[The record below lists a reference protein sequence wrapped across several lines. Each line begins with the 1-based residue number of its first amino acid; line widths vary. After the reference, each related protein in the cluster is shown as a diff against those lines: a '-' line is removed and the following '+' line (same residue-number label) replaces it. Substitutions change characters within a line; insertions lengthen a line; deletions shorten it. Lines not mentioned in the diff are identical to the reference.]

1 MIKFGNS
8 WDDILAD
15 EFNEPYYLKL
25 REFLKSEYSTK
36 YIYPSMYD
44 IYNAFKLT
52 DYNDVKIVILGQD
65 PYHGEG
71 EAHGLAFS
79 VKKGIAIPPSLKNIY
94 KELNSSLGC
103 YIPNNGFLEKWAR
116 QGVLL
121 LNTAL
126 TVVKDSPN
134 SHKNVGWEIF
144 TDRVIK
150 LLNKRDKRVIFI
162 LWGSNAK
169 SKAMLIDQSKHMV
182 LSSVHPSPL
191 SANRGFFGCGHFKK
205 ANEELARMGETPID
219 WQIENI

>member
-1 MIKFGNS
+1 MIPFGNS
-8 WDDILAD
+8 WDEILKD

-25 REFLKSEYSTK
+25 REFLISEYSSK
-36 YIYPSMYD
+36 SIFPDMYD
-44 IYNAFKLT
+44 IYNAFRYT
-52 DYNDVKIVILGQD
+52 DYNDVKVVILGQD

-79 VKKGIAIPPSLKNIY
+79 VKPGIAVPPSLRNIY
-94 KELNSSLGC
+94 KELRDSLGC
-103 YIPNNGFLEKWAR
+103 YIPNNGYLEKWAR

-134 SHKNVGWEIF
+134 SHRGIGWELF
-144 TDRVIK
+144 TDKVIK
-150 LLNKRDKRVIFI
+150 LLNKREKSVIFL

-169 SKAMLIDQSKHMV
+169 SKAMLIDQSRHFVFM
-182 LSSVHPSPL
+182 SVHPSPL
-191 SANRGFFGCGHFKK
+191 SANRGFFGCNHFKLV
-205 ANEELARMGETPID
+205 NEKLSELGQLPID

>member
-1 MIKFGNS
+1 MIPFGNS
-8 WDDILAD
+8 WDEILKD

-25 REFLKSEYSTK
+25 REFLKSEYSSK
-36 YIYPSMYD
+36 SIFPDMYD
-44 IYNAFKLT
+44 IYNAFRYT
-52 DYNDVKIVILGQD
+52 DYNDVKVVILGQD

-79 VKKGIAIPPSLKNIY
+79 VKPGIAIPPSLRNIY
-94 KELNSSLGC
+94 KELRNSLGC
-103 YIPNNGFLEKWAR
+103 YIPNNGYLEKWAR

-134 SHKNVGWEIF
+134 SHRGIGWELF
-144 TDRVIK
+144 TDKVIK
-150 LLNKRDKRVIFI
+150 LLNQREKSVIFL

-169 SKAMLIDQSKHMV
+169 SKSMLIDQSRHVV
-182 LSSVHPSPL
+182 LMSVHPSPL
-191 SANRGFFGCGHFKK
+191 SANRGFFGCNHFRL
-205 ANEELARMGETPID
+205 ANEKLSELGETPID

>member
-1 MIKFGNS
+1 MIPFGNS
-8 WDDILAD
+8 WDEILKD

-25 REFLKSEYSTK
+25 REFLKSEYSSK
-36 YIYPSMYD
+36 SIFPDMYD
-44 IYNAFKLT
+44 IYNAFRYT
-52 DYNDVKIVILGQD
+52 DYNDVKVVILGQD

-79 VKKGIAIPPSLKNIY
+79 VKPGIAIPPSLRNIY
-94 KELNSSLGC
+94 KELRDSLGC
-103 YIPNNGFLEKWAR
+103 YIPNNGYLEKWAR

-134 SHKNVGWEIF
+134 SHRGIGWELF
-144 TDRVIK
+144 TDKVIK
-150 LLNKRDKRVIFI
+150 LLNTREKPVIFL

-169 SKAMLIDQSKHMV
+169 SKSMLIDQSRHFVFM
-182 LSSVHPSPL
+182 SVHPSPL
-191 SANRGFFGCGHFKK
+191 SANRGFFGCNHFRLV
-205 ANEELARMGETPID
+205 NEKLSELGKEPID